1 MRSTVA
7 KIAVISGV
15 LLAPLLPHA
24 AANLTP
30 QQADVFVR
38 KLGEISKPNP
48 PAIRPGMRRTPL
60 TEGELNS
67 WFAYRAQPL
76 LPTGVT
82 APQVTILGD
91 GKVAG
96 QATVDLDAVSKRR
109 SSGSIIDPWRLLGGR
124 VPVNVTGILRTSK
137 GVGRFEVESAEISGV
152 PVPKLLLQEMVSY
165 YSRSERTPQ
174 GIQLDDPFTLPL
186 NIQQIEVGQGRA
198 VIVQ

>member
-1 MRSTVA
+1 MRNTVV
-7 KIAVISGV
+7 KLAVISG
-15 LLAPLLPHA
+15 LTLALAPLA
-24 AANLTP
+24 AANLSP
-30 QQADVFVR
+30 QQADVFAR
-38 KLGEISKPNP
+38 KLGEIAKPNP

-76 LPTGVT
+76 LPAGVT
-82 APQVTILGD
+82 APQVTIVGN

-109 SSGSIIDPWRLLGGR
+109 SGGGMLDPWRLVGGR
-124 VPVNVTGILRTSK
+124 VPVNVIGTLHTK
-137 GVGRFEVESAEISGV
+137 DGVGRFELESAEISGV
-152 PVPKLLLQEMVSY
+152 PVPTLLLQEMVSF

-174 GIQLDDPFTLPL
+174 GVQLDNPFKLPA